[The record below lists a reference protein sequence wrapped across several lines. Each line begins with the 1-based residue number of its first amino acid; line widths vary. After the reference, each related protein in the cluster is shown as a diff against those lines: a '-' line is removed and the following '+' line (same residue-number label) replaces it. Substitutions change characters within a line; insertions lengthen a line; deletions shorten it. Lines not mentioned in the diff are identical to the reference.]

1 MAVIC
6 PRCGASNR
14 LLAKFCMKCVTSLSP
29 TTVDREEKV
38 LADMADIGETELSH
52 AVTLQMPLIAART
65 ADGDADRDRSHFNEF
80 AEHALPDGTLIEG
93 FRIVRSIG
101 EGGFGIVYL
110 AWDVALERHVAIK
123 EYMPTSLAVRANP
136 SLEVSMRSDR
146 HRGTFDAGLKSF
158 VNEARLL
165 ARFDHPALVKV
176 FRFWEANR
184 TAYMAMPF
192 YEGPTLKA
200 TLATAG
206 SAPSE
211 SQIRAWLEPLLDALS
226 VLHREHC
233 YHRDIS
239 PDNILLTTAGP
250 VLLDFGAARRVIS
263 DMTQVLTAVLK
274 PGFAPIEQY
283 GGELQQ
289 GPWTDLYA
297 LAGVVHCAITG
308 RAPTASVVRV
318 VSDALRP
325 LAMTQADNYSDNFLR
340 AIDIALSVRP
350 EARPQDVAQFRALLD
365 AEEARPVALVP
376 ATLDHAVARSTD
388 ALGVER
394 TAPDSDHRIGQVDQ
408 VERQSSADV
417 APVSE
422 PIVPLARPSAGR
434 SHRSIYVAAACL
446 LVAGST
452 IWWSRQGSD
461 PRLSDVVPAASALAT
476 SAATPAPVAVVMPSA
491 PPSAFPS
498 SAPSSAPPTY
508 IPPLA
513 VPVVAKT
520 KAMRPSFPVA
530 AERKKAAAVIAS
542 VDEPRT
548 ATRPEVESES
558 ALLRKTAARPPRCA
572 DIIQKSS
579 LDTLTADEVA
589 YLKKECR

>member
-1 MAVIC
+1 
-6 PRCGASNR
+6 
-14 LLAKFCMKCVTSLSP
+14 MKCVTSLSA
-29 TTVDREEKV
+29 TLVDREENGI
-38 LADMADIGETELSH
+38 ADMANTEMSH
-52 AVTLQMPLIAART
+52 AATLRVQRT
-65 ADGDADRDRSHFNEF
+65 AEWAADDHVDHERPEFTEF

-123 EYMPTSLAVRANP
+123 EYMPTSLAIRANP

-206 SAPSE
+206 NTASE
-211 SQIRAWLEPLLDALS
+211 SELRAWLEPLLDALS

-239 PDNILLTTAGP
+239 PDNILLTTSGP

-297 LAGVVHCAITG
+297 LAGVVHYAITG

-318 VSDALRP
+318 VSDTLRP
-325 LAMTQADNYSDNFLR
+325 LAVTHAGKYSDNFLR
-340 AIDIALSVRP
+340 AVDLALSVRP
-350 EARPQDVAQFRALLD
+350 EARPQDIAEFRALLD
-365 AEEARPVALVP
+365 AGKVAKVAAISDAPQQADAPKAEDTPEAAQLSIDESAADPTPSSQPDVPQSAVKRSHRRVYLAATACLLLVGS
-376 ATLDHAVARSTD
+376 ATFWTMHSSGSRQPDLSTSAAAVARS
-388 ALGVER
+388 
-394 TAPDSDHRIGQVDQ
+394 
-408 VERQSSADV
+408 
-417 APVSE
+417 
-422 PIVPLARPSAGR
+422 
-434 SHRSIYVAAACL
+434 
-446 LVAGST
+446 
-452 IWWSRQGSD
+452 
-461 PRLSDVVPAASALAT
+461 
-476 SAATPAPVAVVMPSA
+476 PAPVTQSPVAPTVVKAVSA
-491 PPSAFPS
+491 IAVTEAPAPAPAPAQAVATPVTAIPDTATPIALTATPRSAVRMA
-498 SAPSSAPPTY
+498 APS
-508 IPPLA
+508 
-513 VPVVAKT
+513 VP
-520 KAMRPSFPVA
+520 
-530 AERKKAAAVIAS
+530 ERKKPATVIAS

-548 ATRPEVESES
+548 ASRTEFEAEPAS
-558 ALLRKTAARPPRCA
+558 LRKAPVRPQRCA
-572 DIIQKSS
+572 EIIQKSS

>member
-1 MAVIC
+1 M
-6 PRCGASNR
+6 
-14 LLAKFCMKCVTSLSP
+14 
-29 TTVDREEKV
+29 
-38 LADMADIGETELSH
+38 ADMADNGETELSH

-200 TLATAG
+200 TLATAS

-263 DMTQVLTAVLK
+263 GMTQVLTAVLK

-297 LAGVVHCAITG
+297 LAGVVHYAITG

-318 VSDALRP
+318 VSDTLRP
-325 LAMTQADNYSDNFLR
+325 LAMTQAGNYSDNFLR

-365 AEEARPVALVP
+365 VEKARPVTLVP
-376 ATLDHAVARSTD
+376 ATPDHAIARSTD

-394 TAPDSDHRIGQVDQ
+394 TAPDSNHRIGQ
-408 VERQSSADV
+408 VERQSSADA

-422 PIVPLARPSAGR
+422 PVVQLARPSARR

-461 PRLSDVVPAASALAT
+461 PRCLTLSRPHPHLRHPPLPHPHWPPQRQRPRLWQSSCHRLRHLPFLHPLLLPLLLPLRPHT
-476 SAATPAPVAVVMPSA
+476 SRLWRRRSLPKPRRCDRPFQSQPSA
-491 PPSAFPS
+491 RRQQRS
-498 SAPSSAPPTY
+498 S
-508 IPPLA
+508 
-513 VPVVAKT
+513 
-520 KAMRPSFPVA
+520 
-530 AERKKAAAVIAS
+530 
-542 VDEPRT
+542 PRSMN
-548 ATRPEVESES
+548 P
-558 ALLRKTAARPPRCA
+558 ARPRA
-572 DIIQKSS
+572 LKSS
-579 LDTLTADEVA
+579 PNPHCFAKPQRGPRVA
-589 YLKKECR
+589 PTSSKNLHSTP